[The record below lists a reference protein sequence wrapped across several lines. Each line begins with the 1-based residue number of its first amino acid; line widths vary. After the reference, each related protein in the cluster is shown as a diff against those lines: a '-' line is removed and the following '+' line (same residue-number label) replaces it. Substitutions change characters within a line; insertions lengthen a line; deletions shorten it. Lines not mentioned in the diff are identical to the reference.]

1 MLDRVRRSA
10 VVVAA
15 GLVPAAVLFGWF
27 YVRNVALY
35 GDIGASDFLLRLFR
49 RRREGGVLEMMT
61 RGEMW
66 GGCTNACCRRARCA
80 AVSPR
85 VDDRHHH
92 LGRRVRRRGGHRA
105 HRRSRRRGPGRVVS
119 RPAVGLCAIAVV
131 VTAVTVAQHVSG
143 GGNAY
148 PRYLFPVLGVLAV
161 AVTIGLD
168 RIVARFLPVVLVG
181 LMGWWAILSIPVD
194 VNPRGAGARD
204 DGGAPVLL
212 QVLPVG
218 GGWRL
223 AAAVTLVVGC
233 AVAATVL
240 VVGVVRPDL
249 GRRAER
255 PAVPTPR
262 KERLLADCEQWTAHN
277 QPKVAGGG
285 GDRRAPNG

>member
-1 MLDRVRRSA
+1 M
-10 VVVAA
+10 
-15 GLVPAAVLFGWF
+15 
-27 YVRNVALY
+27 
-35 GDIGASDFLLRLFR
+35 
-49 RRREGGVLEMMT
+49 
-61 RGEMW
+61 
-66 GGCTNACCRRARCA
+66 
-80 AVSPR
+80 
-85 VDDRHHH
+85 
-92 LGRRVRRRGGHRA
+92 
-105 HRRSRRRGPGRVVS
+105 
-119 RPAVGLCAIAVV
+119 
-131 VTAVTVAQHVSG
+131 VTALTVAQHVSG

-148 PRYLFPVLGVLAV
+148 SRYLFPVLGVLAV

-194 VNPRGAGARD
+194 VNVTRRRPRD

-249 GRRAER
+249 GRRTER
-255 PAVPTPR
+255 PPVP
-262 KERLLADCEQWTAHN
+262 A
-277 QPKVAGGG
+277 
-285 GDRRAPNG
+285 AP